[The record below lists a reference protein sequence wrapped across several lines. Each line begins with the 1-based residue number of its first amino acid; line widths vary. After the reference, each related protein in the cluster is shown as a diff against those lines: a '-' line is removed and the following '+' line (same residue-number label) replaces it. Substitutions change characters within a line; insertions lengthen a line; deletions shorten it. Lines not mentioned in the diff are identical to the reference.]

1 MQIGQGIKI
10 NVLYDHE
17 QNIANGFGEKQSIQI
32 LMKDWHLSADEIIR
46 IIEDDRKEQE
56 LLEAEGEIIWV

>member
-1 MQIGQGIKI
+1 MQIGQGVKI
-10 NVLYDHE
+10 GVIYDHE
-17 QNIANGFGEKQSIQI
+17 QNISNGFGEKQSIQI

-56 LLEAEGEIIWV
+56 LLEAEGEII